1 MVTSAEGSEGRRC
14 GGYSFPRAAITW
26 YHQLSG
32 LKQVILPSVKIN
44 NYKKKKKKPPK
55 QQALIIKD
63 LETQSP
69 EAKDQQGC
77 VPSEGCREE
86 T

>member
-1 MVTSAEGSEGRRC
+1 MTSAEGSEGRCC

-26 YHQLSG
+26 YHQLGG

-44 NYKKKKKKPPK
+44 NYKKKKKPTPK
-55 QQALIIKD
+55 QQALILTD
-63 LETQSP
+63 LETRSP

-86 T
+86 S